1 MHSSPDSSDFV
12 STDAASWKQHSHFH
26 HQNDS
31 PSAQALFKADGT
43 LDDWSNDLY
52 ANHGLSRP
60 TPDDVFSEF
69 IQEDA
74 FECVCSSHIRFLQSQ
89 LC

>member
-1 MHSSPDSSDFV
+1 
-12 STDAASWKQHSHFH
+12 
-26 HQNDS
+26 
-31 PSAQALFKADGT
+31 
-43 LDDWSNDLY
+43 LY